1 MLCNDKIEQILKTNI
16 EENLKIAYQKIQ
28 TDKQFCDMQDSVK
41 IFKNLQDIFYT
52 VVYGYTPECVPYLT
66 YNLISCNAVGDRI
79 RIKIVE
85 NLQNNNMQI
94 AEPFLHT
101 VIVAANMYSIYIE
114 YIKAWFSVYIENLRN
129 RYHIWQLQQY
139 IAETLKDAAL
149 TYDFKVVLG
158 TGIQYVSDTEIVIG
172 YKDSFLENIVSSVV
186 PEIENNAKLKEL
198 FIDTFKQCLHPLD
211 LVHINNIITRKMYLY
226 TKQTYLT
233 LIKHTYTKALN
244 KIHTGIGYIVI
255 DDAFAAVVQITAIKK
270 SQILNNTEDVYV
282 QNIKATE
289 SERANG
295 LDILRYQYIL
305 KPMTVTLGQRKMVHL
320 ECLLHDMQLI

>member
-1 MLCNDKIEQILKTNI
+1 MIFNDKIEQILKTNI
-16 EENLKIAYQKIQ
+16 AENVKIAYQKIQ
-28 TDKQFCDMQDSVK
+28 TDKQFFDMQDSVK

-52 VVYGYTPECVPYLT
+52 VVYGYTQESVPYLT

-101 VIVAANMYSIYIE
+101 VIVAADMYSIYIE
-114 YIKAWFSVYIENLRN
+114 YIKAWFVVYIESLRN

-149 TYDFKVVLG
+149 TYDFKVALG
-158 TGIQYVSDTEIVIG
+158 SGIQYVTDTEIVIG
-172 YKDSFLENIVSSVV
+172 YKDAFLEDIVLNVI
-186 PEIENNAKLKEL
+186 PEIENNDKLKEL
-198 FIDTFKQCLHPLD
+198 FIDTFKQSLHPLD
-211 LVHINNIITRKMYLY
+211 LVHINNIITKKMYLY

-233 LIKHTYTKALN
+233 LIKQTYTKTLN
-244 KIHTGIGYIVI
+244 KIHTGVGYIVR
-255 DDAFAAVVQITAIKK
+255 DDTFAVVRINAIKK
-270 SQILNNTEDVYV
+270 AQITDNTEDVYV

-305 KPMTVTLGQRKMVHL
+305 KPMTVTLEQRKTEQL
-320 ECLLHDMQLI
+320 ERLLQDMQLI